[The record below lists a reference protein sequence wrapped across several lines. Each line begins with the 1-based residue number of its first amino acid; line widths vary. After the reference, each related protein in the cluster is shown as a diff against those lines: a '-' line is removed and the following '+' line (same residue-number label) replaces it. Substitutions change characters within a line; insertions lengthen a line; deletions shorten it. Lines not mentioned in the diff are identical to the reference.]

1 MRTARSTSRL
11 RTRAGARLAALAIAT
26 GMAALPAGAG
36 LGVVGSGLG
45 LGAGT
50 AQAQDETMLRVAI
63 TQEID
68 SLNPFQAVFLS
79 STQINR
85 LMYEYLTTNAAE
97 DATPVPAFAESW
109 ESSDDNLTWTF
120 KVNQDIKWSDGKPVT
135 AKDAA
140 FTYNLIMDNEDA
152 ANANGSAVANYES
165 VEATDDQT
173 LVIKTKQPQASMLA
187 SEIPI
192 VPEHVWSEHVSDILD
207 FTNTEDLPAVGNGP
221 YVLTDYQ
228 EGQSVTLKANDNYWR
243 GRPKVDGI
251 QFIKYE
257 NSDAAVQGLKK
268 GEIDLMFNLT
278 PAQFKSLEN
287 ESNVKTNAGRNR
299 RYSEI
304 TLNPSNP
311 KPDGSTFG
319 NGNPVLKDVKVRQA
333 LAHAIDVNTLINRVK
348 QGFGDPAYQVIP
360 PVYPDWTYQP
370 QDSDV
375 RKFDLAKANSLL
387 DEAGYAKGP
396 DGVRLDRTG
405 KPINLRL
412 LGRSDLTEQQQISEY
427 LKEWFSEIGIGLT
440 PEFKSSNQS
449 SDDQDAGNFDL
460 AFTGWSVSPDPDY
473 TLSQQ
478 TCSAVGAGWGD
489 SNYCNPEYDSLY
501 KQQQA
506 ELDVEQRKQ
515 LVQEMQALLYKDV
528 SAIVLTYDKL
538 LEAYR
543 SDRFASFTT
552 QPADGGIINNQSGYW
567 GYYSATPVGETEQA
581 AESDGG
587 GANTG
592 AIVAIVG
599 GAAVLLAAGAWLV
612 SRRRNASAGD
622 RE

>member
-1 MRTARSTSRL
+1 MRTARSSS
-11 RTRAGARLAALAIAT
+11 RTRL
-26 GMAALPAGAG
+26 GAG
-36 LGVVGSGLG
+36 LSAFAIAASLASFPAA
-45 LGAGT
+45 AGT
-50 AQAQDETMLRVAI
+50 GTALAQEEKALRVAI

-97 DATPVPAFAESW
+97 DATPMPAFAETW
-109 ESSDDNLTWTF
+109 EASEDNLTWTF
-120 KVNQDIKWSDGKPVT
+120 KVNKDIKWSDGKQVT

-140 FTYNLIMDNEDA
+140 FTYNLIMTNEDA
-152 ANANGSAVANYES
+152 ANANGSAVSNYES
-165 VEATDDQT
+165 VEAPDDET

-192 VPEHVWSEHVSDILD
+192 VPEHVWTDKVSEIAD
-207 FTNTEDLPAVGNGP
+207 FTNTDELPAVGNGP
-221 YVLTDYQ
+221 YVLTGYQ
-228 EGQSVTLKANDNYWR
+228 EGQSVTLEANDNYWR
-243 GRPKVDGI
+243 GRPKVDVI

-278 PAQFKSLEN
+278 PAQFKALESEPN
-287 ESNVKTNAGRNR
+287 IKTSAGRNR

-311 KPDGSTFG
+311 KPDGTTFG
-319 NGNPVLKDVKVRQA
+319 NGNQVLKDVKVRQA
-333 LAHAIDVNTLINRVK
+333 LAQAIDVGTLIDRVK

-360 PVYPDWTYQP
+360 PVYPDWTYKP
-370 QDSDV
+370 EESDV

-387 DEAGYAKGP
+387 DEAGYPKGA
-396 DGVRLDRTG
+396 DGVRVDKSG
-405 KPINLRL
+405 QPINLRL

-427 LKEWFSEIGIGLT
+427 LKEWFAEVGIGLT

-478 TCSAVGAGWGD
+478 TCAAVGAGWGD
-489 SNYCNPEYDSLY
+489 SGYCNPEYDSLY

-506 ELDVEQRKQ
+506 ELDVEKRKQ
-515 LVQEMQALLYKDV
+515 IVQDMQAMLYNDV

-543 SDRFASFTT
+543 SDRFASFITM
-552 QPADGGIINNQSGYW
+552 PADGGVINNQSGYW
-567 GYYSATPVGETEQA
+567 GYYSATPVGAEEQA
-581 AESDGG
+581 AESGG
-587 GANTG
+587 SANTWG
-592 AIVAIVG
+592 IVGIVG
-599 GAAVLLAAGAWLV
+599 GAAVLLAAVAWGI
-612 SRRRNASAGD
+612 SRRRNAGAGD

>member
-1 MRTARSTSRL
+1 MRTARSTSGL
-11 RTRAGARLAALAIAT
+11 RTRVGAGLAALAIAAGLT
-26 GMAALPAGAG
+26 ALPSAAA
-36 LGVVGSGLG
+36 VGSG
-45 LGAGT
+45 T
-50 AQAQDETMLRVAI
+50 AVAQGETALRVAI
-63 TQEID
+63 TQDID

-85 LMYEYLTTNAAE
+85 LMYEYLTTNAAQ
-97 DATPVPAFAESW
+97 DGSPVPAFAETW
-109 ESSDDNLTWTF
+109 NVSSDNLTWTF
-120 KVNQDIKWSDGKPVT
+120 KINPKLKWSDGKQAT

-152 ANANGSAVANYES
+152 ANANGSAVSNYES

-173 LVIKTKQPQASMLA
+173 LVIKTKQPMASILS

-192 VPEHVWSEHVSDILD
+192 VPEHIWTDHVDDIAD

-221 YVLTDYQ
+221 YVLTGYQ
-228 EGQSVTLKANDNYWR
+228 EGQSVTLKANDSYWR
-243 GRPKVDGI
+243 GRPKVDSI

-278 PAQFKSLEN
+278 PAQFSSLEN
-287 ESNVKTNAGRNR
+287 EPNVKVNAGRNR

-333 LAHAIDVNTLINRVK
+333 LAQAIDVQALIDRVK
-348 QGFGDPAYQVIP
+348 QGFGEQGYSVIP
-360 PVYPDWTYQP
+360 SVYPEWTYTP
-370 QDSDV
+370 AGSDA
-375 RKFDLAKANSLL
+375 REFDLAKANSLL

-396 DGVRLDRTG
+396 DGVRLDKNG
-405 KPINLRL
+405 QPINLRL
-412 LGRSDLTEQQQISEY
+412 LGRSDLSEQQQISEY
-427 LKEWFSEIGIGLT
+427 LKEWYTQIGIGLT

-449 SDDQDAGNFDL
+449 SDDQEAGNFDL

-478 TCSAVGAGWGD
+478 TCAAVGASWGD
-489 SNYCNPEYDSLY
+489 SNYCNPEYDELY
-501 KQQQA
+501 LQQQA
-506 ELDVEQRKQ
+506 ELDKEKRKEI
-515 LVQEMQALLYKDV
+515 VQEMQAMLYRDV
-528 SAIVLTYDKL
+528 AAIVLTYDRL
-538 LEAYR
+538 LEAFR
-543 SDRFASFTT
+543 SDRFIAFTT

-567 GYYSATPVGETEQA
+567 GYYTATPGGTKEEA

-587 GANTG
+587 SNNTIG
-592 AIVAIVG
+592 IVG
-599 GAAVLLAAGAWLV
+599 LLGGTALLLAVISWGL
-612 SRRRNASAGD
+612 SRRRGSSAAD

>member
-1 MRTARSTSRL
+1 MLS
-11 RTRAGARLAALAIAT
+11 AGAAAALAFVLAT
-26 GMAALPAGAG
+26 GVAAGFAALPAATGA
-36 LGVVGSGLG
+36 
-45 LGAGT
+45 AH
-50 AQAQDETMLRVAI
+50 AQEGKALRVAI

-97 DATPVPAFAESW
+97 DSTPAPAFAESW
-109 ESSDDNLTWTF
+109 ESSEDNLTWTF
-120 KVNQDIKWSDGKPVT
+120 KINKDIKWSDGKPVT
-135 AKDAA
+135 AKDAE
-140 FTYNLIMDNEDA
+140 FTYNLIMNNTDA

-165 VEATDDQT
+165 VEAKDDQT
-173 LVIKTKQPQASMLA
+173 LVIKTKQAQASMLS

-192 VPEHVWSEHVSDILD
+192 VPEHVWSKHVTDIKD
-207 FTNTEDLPAVGNGP
+207 FTNTDELPAVGNGA
-221 YVLTDYQ
+221 YILTGYQ

-243 GRPKVDGI
+243 GRPKVDTI

-278 PAQFKSLEN
+278 PAQFKSLQN
-287 ESNVKTNAGRNR
+287 EPNVKTNAGRNR

-311 KPDGSTFG
+311 KPDGATFG

-333 LAHAIDVNTLINRVK
+333 LAHAIDVKTLIDRVK

-360 PVYPDWTYQP
+360 PVYPDWTYKP
-370 QDSDV
+370 AESDI
-375 RKFDLAKANSLL
+375 RQFDVAKANSLL
-387 DEAGYAKGP
+387 DEAGYAKGA
-396 DGVRLDRTG
+396 DGVRVDKAG

-412 LGRSDLTEQQQISEY
+412 LGRSDATEQQQISEY
-427 LKEWFSEIGIGLT
+427 LKEWFAGIGIGLT

-449 SDDQDAGNFDL
+449 SDDQNAGNFDL

-478 TCSAVGAGWGD
+478 TCAAVGAEWGD
-489 SNYCNPEYDSLY
+489 SNYCNPEYDRLY
-501 KQQQA
+501 LQQQA
-506 ELDVEQRKQ
+506 ELDVDKRKQ
-515 LVQEMQALLYKDV
+515 IVQDMQAMLYRDV

-543 SDRFASFTT
+543 SDRFAGFTT

-567 GYYSATPVGETEQA
+567 GYYMATPVGSSEQA
-581 AESDGG
+581 AESGS
-587 GANTG
+587 GANTA
-592 AIVAIVG
+592 AIVGVVG
-599 GAAVLLAAGAWLV
+599 GAAVLVAAGAWGL
-612 SRRRNASAGD
+612 SRRRRSTAGE